1 MYLKINALGD
11 YKKKYDPFARL
22 LALKRGVGVCSVV
35 GVVSGFYG
43 SVLSTSTLGGLATRS
58 TSVVNVNAVNC
69 HGHGRANFRPHIDHV
84 LTTHPGHLTLRG
96 VGIPVYVFLTLI
108 FEFFHT
114 SVRLYAS
121 CACAVT
127 AMWC

>member
-43 SVLSTSTLGGLATRS
+43 INKCCDLEHHPLPTLDDTLAKLLGGSKFTKLDLFQAYNQLKLSLDSRVFTTINTHRGLYEYTRLPFG
-58 TSVVNVNAVNC
+58 VNSAV
-69 HGHGRANFRPHIDHV
+69 
-84 LTTHPGHLTLRG
+84 
-96 VGIPVYVFLTLI
+96 
-108 FEFFHT
+108 
-114 SVRLYAS
+114 
-121 CACAVT
+121 
-127 AMWC
+127 

>member
-43 SVLSTSTLGGLATRS
+43 TYEAIVMYTSLYTPMF
-58 TSVVNVNAVNC
+58 VVT
-69 HGHGRANFRPHIDHV
+69 HKY
-84 LTTHPGHLTLRG
+84 TTYVSASLFLRHC
-96 VGIPVYVFLTLI
+96 I
-108 FEFFHT
+108 
-114 SVRLYAS
+114 
-121 CACAVT
+121 
-127 AMWC
+127 

>member
-43 SVLSTSTLGGLATRS
+43 IPFVEVAAAEKPQLLQ
-58 TSVVNVNAVNC
+58 
-69 HGHGRANFRPHIDHV
+69 PM
-84 LTTHPGHLTLRG
+84 
-96 VGIPVYVFLTLI
+96 GISADRLHYLNKEVKHYLQSDLLI
-108 FEFFHT
+108 
-114 SVRLYAS
+114 L
-121 CACAVT
+121 
-127 AMWC
+127 

>member
-43 SVLSTSTLGGLATRS
+43 TSSSTMSCTVVSKRPDRSKLIEYSSQYCRYKVQRRCRYKVQRRSSVPSD
-58 TSVVNVNAVNC
+58 V
-69 HGHGRANFRPHIDHV
+69 
-84 LTTHPGHLTLRG
+84 
-96 VGIPVYVFLTLI
+96 
-108 FEFFHT
+108 
-114 SVRLYAS
+114 
-121 CACAVT
+121 
-127 AMWC
+127 

>member
-43 SVLSTSTLGGLATRS
+43 NDTSNPFYAQYHVIQGFSLKPGNSVCL
-58 TSVVNVNAVNC
+58 VNGSRILKFSSMLQC
-69 HGHGRANFRPHIDHV
+69 G
-84 LTTHPGHLTLRG
+84 
-96 VGIPVYVFLTLI
+96 
-108 FEFFHT
+108 
-114 SVRLYAS
+114 S
-121 CACAVT
+121 
-127 AMWC
+127 

>member
-43 SVLSTSTLGGLATRS
+43 SIYSIYISIYSIYISIYIIYTINEFPKGLCS
-58 TSVVNVNAVNC
+58 AVASQGVSDENLLNIQTKKTIFY
-69 HGHGRANFRPHIDHV
+69 GSLRPM
-84 LTTHPGHLTLRG
+84 L
-96 VGIPVYVFLTLI
+96 FL
-108 FEFFHT
+108 
-114 SVRLYAS
+114 
-121 CACAVT
+121 
-127 AMWC
+127 